1 MKIYFSGSI
10 RAGREHQEHYAKI
23 IGLLGKYGKILTEH
37 IGDPKLS
44 AQGELNITDDE
55 IYERDMRWLK
65 ESDIVVAD
73 VSVPATG
80 VGYEIAYA
88 EILGKKVLC
97 LYYGDAEKKISGMI
111 SGNRNL
117 TVKTY
122 KTAEDLERIFNEFFK

>member
-1 MKIYFSGSI
+1 M
-10 RAGREHQEHYAKI
+10 
-23 IGLLGKYGKILTEH
+23 TEH